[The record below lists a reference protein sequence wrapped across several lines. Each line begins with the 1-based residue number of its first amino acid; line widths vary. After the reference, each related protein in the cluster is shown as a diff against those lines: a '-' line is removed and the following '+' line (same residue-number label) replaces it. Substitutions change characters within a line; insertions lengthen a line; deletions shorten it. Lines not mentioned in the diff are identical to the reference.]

1 MRRGPMSSSAVAD
14 LSESRWTKADG
25 GKTVVCLKN
34 LNQKGFFKAKLCEKP
49 RRGDAA
55 EMAVIELV

>member
-14 LSESRWTKADG
+14 LSASRRTKEIKIKRLFD
-25 GKTVVCLKN
+25 
-34 LNQKGFFKAKLCEKP
+34 AKHREKP

>member
-14 LSESRWTKADG
+14 RSASRWTKQTA
-25 GKTVVCLKN
+25 VCRRLQKFKSK
-34 LNQKGFFKAKLCEKP
+34 KGFYKAKLCEKP

>member
-1 MRRGPMSSSAVAD
+1 MTGSDVIV
-14 LSESRWTKADG
+14 G
-25 GKTVVCLKN
+25 GCRFIGEPTDKKIKIKRL
-34 LNQKGFFKAKLCEKP
+34 FDAKHREKP

>member
-14 LSESRWTKADG
+14 LSASRRTK
-25 GKTVVCLKN
+25 KEIKN
-34 LNQKGFFKAKLCEKP
+34 KRLFDAKHREKP